1 MRVQTRTRQSPL
13 SPFAALSASL
23 SLSIHH
29 PLSPIKDT
37 YPLKTKHTSSLSHQQ
52 TDVPVRDPVRRVFG
66 AHICVCWRGS
76 ERRGKGNGRRVGQQ
90 QRCQQSPCSP
100 TIPCTSV
107 SVIYRSTVSS
117 IYTAPACSP
126 QQILLIV
133 SRMQQPCCDSS
144 SLGMCCFLS
153 VCSQSLVLYSSDYLH
168 CVSLVIVLYA
178 AQCTVALAHCASYR
192 LPPSLPSLSLSSCF
206 SLFQTT
212 VIITLHTALRRG
224 EHIRVNPFC
233 LAALMFVA
241 MLCWSIKTDTATHE
255 ALKSGSL
262 KCVFWAMIYSSF
274 HSALGSLTWDR
285 AAQL

>member
-1 MRVQTRTRQSPL
+1 M
-13 SPFAALSASL
+13 SPFCSPVCEPLIIHSSSSFPHQRHLSSQNQTHKLTL
-23 SLSIHH
+23 SLTNRCTCKGS
-29 PLSPIKDT
+29 SQ
-37 YPLKTKHTSSLSHQQ
+37 TSVWSSYL
-52 TDVPVRDPVRRVFG
+52 
-66 AHICVCWRGS
+66 CVI
-76 ERRGKGNGRRVGQQ
+76 
-90 QRCQQSPCSP
+90 
-100 TIPCTSV
+100 IPCTSV

-133 SRMQQPCCDSS
+133 SRMQQPRCDSS
-144 SLGMCCFLS
+144 SLDMCCFLS

-212 VIITLHTALRRG
+212 AIITLHTALRRG

-262 KCVFWAMIYSSF
+262 KCVF
-274 HSALGSLTWDR
+274 
-285 AAQL
+285 